1 MDIQEEK
8 KIKFFKTFKWRMTRS
23 VIAAAVLVIIVMILI
38 AAPTAEKSLN
48 NVTSDYIFELASSKG
63 DMIERAIEAAG
74 DPQKIF
80 TEHAEDMLKNCKVR
94 GMDSSYAYLVDDKGT
109 MVYHPT
115 KDKIGH
121 PVENSV
127 IKSVISD
134 IKNGKKIKNQTVLY
148 KFDGVKQYVS
158 YYVPK
163 GRSFVLVVSCDYSDV
178 MKPVYAM
185 TNKLIFWGLITA
197 CAAGA
202 LALFVTTKQLSIID
216 IVNGVIDRMGRL
228 DLSHDEELEVLSGR
242 KDEFGIM
249 SRVIKQMKR
258 SLKDTVSVIKDQAEG
273 LRASSDAL
281 LDNTVSLSETAD
293 QVDTAVNDIAEGA
306 TSQAQQTQDAQTAVV
321 DMGDQISE
329 ITGNV
334 TNLNTISDKMSDA
347 NSAADKTITALNQ
360 INQKTQK
367 AIADISESTK
377 KTDSSA
383 SEIRE
388 AASLIGDIA
397 KQTNLLSLNASIEAA
412 RAGEHGKGFAVVAES
427 IGGLASQSKDAADK
441 INEIIERLVAVANE
455 SVQTMDEVMG
465 IVKEQSDEIVKTSN
479 AFSMINDGI
488 AESGTAVKQ
497 ISSQAD
503 GMNTSKNT
511 IINTL
516 EGLSSI
522 AEENAAATEQSSASV
537 TQMTANM
544 DDIKKQSNGV
554 KDAAEKLMAEVDKF
568 KL

>member
-1 MDIQEEK
+1 
-8 KIKFFKTFKWRMTRS
+8 
-23 VIAAAVLVIIVMILI
+23 MI
-38 AAPTAEKSLN
+38 
-48 NVTSDYIFELASSKG
+48 
-63 DMIERAIEAAG
+63 
-74 DPQKIF
+74 
-80 TEHAEDMLKNCKVR
+80 
-94 GMDSSYAYLVDDKGT
+94 
-109 MVYHPT
+109 YHPT
-115 KDKIGH
+115 ADKIGQ

-127 IKSVISD
+127 IKGVISD
-134 IKNGKKIKNQTVLY
+134 IKAGKKIKDQTVLY
-148 KFDGVKQYVS
+148 DFNGLKKYAG
-158 YYVPK
+158 YYVPDDS
-163 GRSFVLVVSCDYSDV
+163 SFVLVVSCDYSDV
-178 MKPVYAM
+178 MRPVYRM
-185 TNKLIFWGLITA
+185 VRGLIIWGIITVA
-197 CAAGA
+197 CAGTIVFF
-202 LALFVTTKQLSIID
+202 LMKKKLSAVD
-216 IVNGVIDRMGRL
+216 ELNSIVDTVGNL
-228 DLSHDEELEVLSGR
+228 DLTDDEKLEALCSR
-242 KDEFGIM
+242 EDEFGSMGRSI
-249 SRVIKQMKR
+249 RGMKH
-258 SLKDTVSVIKDQAEG
+258 SLRDTVSVIRGQADE
-273 LRASSDAL
+273 LTNSSDIL
-281 LDNTVSLSETAD
+281 LDNTAHLSETAD

-306 TSQAQQTQDAQTAVV
+306 TSQAQQTQEAQAAVV

-329 ITGNV
+329 ITGSV
-334 TNLNTISDKMSDA
+334 TNLNTISNKMSDA
-347 NSAADKTITALNQ
+347 NNAADKTIMALNQ

-383 SEIRE
+383 SEIKE

-427 IGGLASQSKDAADK
+427 IGDLANQSKDAADK

-488 AESGTAVKQ
+488 VESDTAVKQ

-503 GMNTSKNT
+503 SMNTSKNT

-554 KDAAEKLMAEVDKF
+554 KIAAEKLMAEVDKF